1 MSLLPKSKPGR
12 SIRTTLLCW
21 LLPFAALFMGVAWIL
36 HGVLLERMTRDFV
49 KDRLY
54 QEAALIEQNLRAKNT
69 GTRGQIILQHDSFNA
84 PSHHVY
90 AISLAGRELFSNP
103 EWSAQLRPWLAQPQ
117 TGLLTLSTQ
126 LPGQS
131 APSYFL
137 AYRATSSIDGQPLMI
152 VVAEDYSVL
161 KAGEK
166 ELHLWTAL
174 VAVALLLLLIGMIW
188 LAVHLSLRP
197 TTQLRQQLQQLRQ
210 GSRSRLD
217 EAVPAEFQRLTQQL
231 NQLLDTLDQRLER
244 SRQTNAN
251 LSHSVKTP
259 IAAITQMLSNTQQPI
274 DAAMRAQISSKLAE
288 INLQLDTSM
297 RSAQAAGPQAGK
309 NANPVV
315 QARDIL
321 WMLGRLYADK
331 RFELDIQIDEQ
342 QLWPIEEQDLN
353 ELLGNLID
361 NAGKWAHSQ
370 VLVRLQQDAQGFE
383 IKVADDGA
391 GVATELLD
399 QLGTRGL
406 RLDQQVP
413 GHGLGL
419 AIVRE
424 AVARYGGTLTFS
436 RSVQGGLLACIHLPH
451 QS

>member
-21 LLPFAALFMGVAWIL
+21 LLPFAAIFMGVAWVL
-36 HGVLLERMTRDFV
+36 HGVILERMTRDFV

-54 QEAALIEQNLRAKNT
+54 QEAAFIEQNLRVTPAGEGN
-69 GTRGQIILQHDSFNA
+69 QIAFQHDSFNA
-84 PSHHVY
+84 ASHHVY
-90 AISLAGRELFSNP
+90 AVSLAGRELFSHP
-103 EWSAQLRPWLAQPQ
+103 DWSAQLQPWLTQSE

-131 APSYFL
+131 APSHFL
-137 AYRATSSIDGQPLMI
+137 AYRATSSVEGQPLII

-161 KAGEK
+161 KAGEQ

-197 TTQLRQQLQQLRQ
+197 TTQLRHQLQQLRQ
-210 GSRSRLD
+210 GGRSRLD

-274 DAAMRAQISSKLAE
+274 DGAMRTQITSKLAE

-315 QARDIL
+315 QARDML

-331 RFELDIQIDEQ
+331 RFELDIQIDEY

-361 NAGKWAHSQ
+361 NAGKWARSQ
-370 VLVRLQQDAQGFE
+370 VLVCLQQDAQAFE
-383 IKVADDGA
+383 IQVADDGI
-391 GVATELLD
+391 GVAEEQLE

-424 AVARYGGTLTFS
+424 TVARYDGTLRFAAS
-436 RSVQGGLLACIHLPH
+436 AQGGLLACVRLPR
-451 QS
+451 QY

>member
-21 LLPFAALFMGVAWIL
+21 LLPFAAIFMGVAWVL

-54 QEAALIEQNLRAKNT
+54 QEAAFIEQNLRATPAGDGN
-69 GTRGQIILQHDSFNA
+69 QIAFQHDSFNA
-84 PSHHVY
+84 ASHHVY
-90 AISLAGRELFSNP
+90 AVSLAGRELYSHP
-103 EWSAQLRPWLAQPQ
+103 DWSAQLQPWLTQPEA
-117 TGLLTLSTQ
+117 GLQTLSTK

-137 AYRATSSIDGQPLMI
+137 AYRATSSVEGQPLII

-161 KAGEK
+161 KAGEQ

-197 TTQLRQQLQQLRQ
+197 TTQLRHQLQQLRQ
-210 GSRSRLD
+210 GGRSRLD

-244 SRQTNAN
+244 SRHTNAN

-274 DAAMRAQISSKLAE
+274 DDAMRTQITSKLAE

-315 QARDIL
+315 QARDML
-321 WMLGRLYADK
+321 WMLGRLYANK
-331 RFELDIQIDEQ
+331 RFELDIQNRRTPA
-342 QLWPIEEQDLN
+342 L
-353 ELLGNLID
+353 
-361 NAGKWAHSQ
+361 
-370 VLVRLQQDAQGFE
+370 
-383 IKVADDGA
+383 ADR
-391 GVATELLD
+391 
-399 QLGTRGL
+399 GTGS
-406 RLDQQVP
+406 
-413 GHGLGL
+413 
-419 AIVRE
+419 E
-424 AVARYGGTLTFS
+424 
-436 RSVQGGLLACIHLPH
+436 
-451 QS
+451 

>member
-21 LLPFAALFMGVAWIL
+21 LLPFAAIFMGVAWVL

-54 QEAALIEQNLRAKNT
+54 QEAAFIEQSLRATPAGDRN
-69 GTRGQIILQHDSFNA
+69 QITFHHDAGNA
-84 PSHHVY
+84 STHHVY
-90 AISLAGRELFSNP
+90 AVSLAGRELFSHP
-103 EWSAQLRPWLAQPQ
+103 DWSAQLQPWLSQAE
-117 TGLLTLSTQ
+117 TGLQTLSAE
-126 LPGQS
+126 LPGQT
-131 APSYFL
+131 AASYFL
-137 AYRATSSIDGQPLMI
+137 AYRAISSVGGQPLII

-161 KAGEK
+161 KAGEQ
-166 ELHLWTAL
+166 ELHLWTAV
-174 VAVALLLLLIGMIW
+174 VAIALLLLLIGMIW
-188 LAVHLSLRP
+188 VAVHLSLRP
-197 TTQLRQQLQQLRQ
+197 TTQLRHQLQQLRQ
-210 GSRSRLD
+210 GERSRLE

-231 NQLLDTLDQRLER
+231 NQLLDTLDQRLTR

-259 IAAITQMLSNTQQPI
+259 IAAITQMLSTAQHPI
-274 DAAMRAQISSKLAE
+274 DDTMRAQITSKLAE
-288 INLQLDTSM
+288 INHQLDTSL

-309 NANPVV
+309 NANPVM
-315 QARDIL
+315 QAREML

-331 RFELDIQIDEQ
+331 RFELDIQIDEH

-361 NAGKWAHSQ
+361 NAGKWASSQ
-370 VLVRLQQDAQGFE
+370 VIVRLQQNAQAFE
-383 IKVADDGA
+383 IQVADDGI
-391 GVATELLD
+391 GVAAEQLE

-424 AVARYGGTLTFS
+424 TVERYEGTLQFAAST
-436 RSVQGGLLACIHLPH
+436 QGGLLACIRLPR
-451 QS
+451 QP